1 MLVIVTLFIVFVCL
15 RNVEEPNFDL
25 KVEKIVPSN
34 PAATGIEFSGQKIQT
49 FEREKQKQNKKS
61 SFEKN
66 ANLMN
71 DQVKTIIMQVRLGYA

>member
-1 MLVIVTLFIVFVCL
+1 MCL
-15 RNVEEPNFDL
+15 RNVEEPIFDL
-25 KVEKIVPSN
+25 KVEKIVSSN

-71 DQVKTIIMQVRLGYA
+71 DQVKTIKNAG